1 MRQDR
6 RILGYIGIALS
17 LLCCLP
23 VFCLSGL
30 TVFAGSMTAVN
41 PTHSWGTDDTTT
53 AAIFVVILI
62 LSALGGLVLA
72 GFGLWSIF
80 SAVNAPRE

>member
-6 RILGYIGIALS
+6 RILGYLAILVS

-23 VFCLSGL
+23 SFCLSGFIAL
-30 TVFAGSMTAVN
+30 SSIAISVDPVYNWRSNDLVYSLGAWIFLAISSLAG
-41 PTHSWGTDDTTT
+41 
-53 AAIFVVILI
+53 LI
-62 LSALGGLVLA
+62 LV